1 MDGPIFDVPRAPFE
15 PVYRLVCELG
25 LDWLSAQTLV
35 RRGLEDPEA
44 VREFL
49 AADEEHSP
57 LAFQGIDAACELI
70 ERHITQ
76 GTPIVVHGD
85 YDADG
90 TCSTAILVGALREL
104 GADPSWFIPGRREDG
119 YGLSAATVERIASEG
134 AGLLITA
141 DCAITAVDEVALA
154 QERGVDVVV
163 TDHHR
168 ERADGRL
175 PGAPIVHPRACG
187 YPFEELC
194 AAAVAAKL
202 ASRLRERAGG
212 DPVREGEAEL
222 VAIAT
227 IADCVPLVGE
237 NRRLV
242 VEGLEAL
249 VTTKLPGVRAL
260 MRVAGAEPGA
270 VDEQTV
276 GFRLAPRINAA
287 GRVGRAD
294 PAVELLLATDE
305 EAAQRCA
312 DELDR
317 LNAERRHIETR
328 IRFEAESMI
337 AAAGPQ
343 PGYVLAG
350 EDWHPGVIGITA
362 SRIAER
368 HGRPV
373 LLVAL
378 DGETGIGSGRSI
390 PGFDLLGAL
399 DRCAPVLERHG
410 GHKAAAGCTVSASRV
425 EELRAM
431 FTEACRDA
439 LGDGEP
445 ARSITI
451 DAVSS
456 PGAMT
461 LDAASALD
469 RLRPFGVG
477 NPSPMVLLPGVQAS
491 DARAMGEGR
500 HMRCSLVAGGR
511 RAAAV
516 AFGRS
521 GLPAWADGPVDVA
534 CRLEVN
540 RWKGRE
546 EPRVLIEELSPAAAG
561 DGTVIGQPE
570 EDAEAL
576 VASIRGFGPRA
587 PEVSI
592 LGDADR
598 MPVDRQGEDPV
609 SVLAGLACAGE
620 AAVIARDAHRLRR
633 RLGGAALGL
642 PIVAWSTWRAN
653 PSMTD
658 GFEHLVVVD
667 PPLGEDD
674 ANLLRGGRE
683 GQFSHLAWG
692 EAELRS
698 TIDELRRE
706 QDLRSAM
713 VAVYRA
719 ALRSPE
725 APVAELFGSIEPE
738 ITLEH
743 AALVANVFAELGLA
757 EVDVAGRLVLREGAS
772 ADLEVSELGRRHA
785 TTVEERLRWL
795 NARRSLAA

>member
-1 MDGPIFDVPRAPFE
+1 MDGPSFDIAPAPFE

-35 RRGLEDPEA
+35 RRGLEDPRA

-49 AADEEHSP
+49 DADEEHPPS
-57 LAFQGIDAACELI
+57 AFRGIDAACELI
-70 ERHITQ
+70 ERHIAQ
-76 GTPIVVHGD
+76 GSPIVVHGD

-90 TCSTAILVGALREL
+90 ACSTAILIGALREL

-119 YGLSAATVERIASEG
+119 YGLSAASVDRLASDG

-154 QERGVDVVV
+154 RSRGVDVVV

-175 PGAPIVHPRACG
+175 PDAPIVHPRACG

-202 ASRLRERAGG
+202 AARLRERSGR
-212 DPVREGEAEL
+212 DRFREGEAEL

-242 VEGLEAL
+242 VQGLRAL
-249 VTTKLPGVRAL
+249 ATTKLPGLRAL

-294 PAVELLLATDE
+294 PAVELLLASDE

-317 LNAERRHIETR
+317 LNAERRHVETR

-343 PGYVLAG
+343 PGYVLAAT
-350 EDWHPGVIGITA
+350 DWHPGVIGITA

-378 DGETGIGSGRSI
+378 DGETGTGSGRSI

-410 GHKAAAGCTVSASRV
+410 GHKAAAGCTVKASRV
-425 EELRAM
+425 EELRAA
-431 FTEACRDA
+431 FTEACREA

-445 ARSITI
+445 ARSIAI

-456 PGAMT
+456 PGGMT
-461 LDAASALD
+461 LEAATALN

-500 HMRCSLVAGGR
+500 HMRCSLEAGGR
-511 RAAAV
+511 RASAV

-521 GLPAWADGPVDVA
+521 SLPGWAEGPADVA

-546 EPRVLIEELSPAAAG
+546 EPRVLIEELAPAALG
-561 DGTVIGQPE
+561 PGNVIGQPE
-570 EDAEAL
+570 DHAEAL
-576 VASIRGFGPRA
+576 VASIRGFEPHA
-587 PEVSI
+587 PETAA
-592 LGDADR
+592 GDAGR
-598 MPVDRQGEDPV
+598 MAVDRQGEDPL
-609 SVLAGLACAGE
+609 SVIAGLAFDGE
-620 AAVIARDAHRLRR
+620 TAVVARDAHRLRR
-633 RLGGAALGL
+633 RLGAAALGL
-642 PIVAWSTWRAN
+642 PIVAWSAWRADR
-653 PSMTD
+653 SMTD
-658 GFEHLVVVD
+658 GFTHLVIAD
-667 PPLGEDD
+667 PPLGQDD
-674 ANLLRGGRE
+674 ENLLRAGRE

-719 ALRSPE
+719 ALRHPQ

-738 ITLEH
+738 ISQEH

-757 EVDVAGRLVLREGAS
+757 EVDPAGRLVLREGAS
-772 ADLEVSELGRRHA
+772 ADLDGSQLGKRHA
-785 TTVEERLRWL
+785 TTVQERLRWL